1 MRAFTRNASSRDELK
16 DEEDPASP
24 TTPLDYSGTTT
35 TGLKGRPT
43 ARFSSIE
50 LIQRDFSNETP
61 ETKCLRQRQLVSI
74 AELRI
79 HSTHVQV
86 PRDEGERHGSD

>member
-35 TGLKGRPT
+35 GLKTRVEF
-43 ARFSSIE
+43 ARHR
-50 LIQRDFSNETP
+50 RDAVDATP
-61 ETKCLRQRQLVSI
+61 STQARASGLPAFLRLTRS
-74 AELRI
+74 A
-79 HSTHVQV
+79 
-86 PRDEGERHGSD
+86 